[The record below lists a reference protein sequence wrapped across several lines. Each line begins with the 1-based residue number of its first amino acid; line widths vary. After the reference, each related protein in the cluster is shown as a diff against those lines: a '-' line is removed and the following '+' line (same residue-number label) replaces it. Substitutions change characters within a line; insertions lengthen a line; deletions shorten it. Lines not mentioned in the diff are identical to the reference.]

1 MLPIT
6 IQYFIDVLSQW
17 CLISDKALLS
27 VRMRYGDRLPVR
39 YRFVPISG
47 RDPIY
52 VDLAGQRTAYE
63 RSTFITGVKTIPW
76 LQGEAR
82 STWQA
87 NVAVVAAE
95 ELGVDI
101 ERARLAVSSAALLEG
116 VSLGEDGVASAFLA
130 SRFGLDQVAL
140 DRAMES
146 DAVQARMHD
155 DLSAFARYG
164 LTVRPSFVIENEIG
178 DWTILNGGHREALIS
193 EAVSSLLM
201 DGTGYEWYVKHLG

>member
-1 MLPIT
+1 MLRIT

-17 CLISDKALLS
+17 CLISDKFLLS

-95 ELGVDI
+95 DLGVDI
-101 ERARLAVSSAALLEG
+101 ERARLAVSSAALVEG
-116 VSLGEDGVASAFLA
+116 VPLGEDGVASAFLA

-140 DRAMES
+140 EGAMES
-146 DAVQARMHD
+146 DAVRARMND

-164 LTVRPSFVIENEIG
+164 LTRPSFVIENEIG

-193 EAVSSLLM
+193 EALSSLLI
-201 DGTGYEWYVKHLG
+201 DGTGYEWYAKHLG